1 MSARI
6 RDRPGRGEEVHYDVR
21 RARDPGLACLA
32 RIQEQNDLILTKLEE
47 LTVRVSSVER
57 DLADLKRYFAG
68 VKIDMAAIN
77 QRLDNVDRCLV
88 RIERRLDLVDAPS
101 V

>member
-1 MSARI
+1 MSAAPENPILRALARI
-6 RDRPGRGEEVHYDVR
+6 R
-21 RARDPGLACLA
+21 
-32 RIQEQNDLILTKLEE
+32 EQNDLIPPKLVE

-57 DLADLKRYFAG
+57 DLADLKRDFAG

-77 QRLDNVDRCLV
+77 QRLDNFDRRLV

-101 V
+101 A

>member
-1 MSARI
+1 MS
-6 RDRPGRGEEVHYDVR
+6 EEPENLVLR
-21 RARDPGLACLA
+21 GLAPI
-32 RIQEQNDLILTKLEE
+32 REQNDLIPLKHEE

-57 DLADLKRYFAG
+57 DLADLKRDFAG
-68 VKIDMAAIN
+68 VNIDMAAIDR
-77 QRLDNVDRCLV
+77 RLDNVDRRLI

>member
-1 MSARI
+1 MSKEPESLVLRGLARI
-6 RDRPGRGEEVHYDVR
+6 R
-21 RARDPGLACLA
+21 
-32 RIQEQNDLILTKLEE
+32 EQNDLIPTKLEE
-47 LTVRVSSVER
+47 LTVRVSPVER
-57 DLADLKRYFAG
+57 DLADLKRDFTG

-88 RIERRLDLVDAPS
+88 RIERRLDLVDAAS